1 VRRFAHENGLSL
13 FFLGLFVV
21 TVVGE
26 SFAGQHAES
35 AERGEHGEHGEHG
48 ERAVSWWSYITSADF
63 GGAVMANWQSEFLQ
77 FSLFIAATVWL
88 VQKGST
94 ESSLL
99 GDVGLESDARQQVGR
114 FTPADGP
121 DSARGND
128 LRTRAY
134 ENSLL
139 IVMTS
144 IFVATWFGQSLNNWR
159 AFNQEQAV
167 RDEQALSWGRY
178 LLNPDFW
185 ENTLQNW
192 QSEFLAVGTMV
203 VITIY
208 LRQRGSPESKPVGA
222 PHDET
227 GSSG

>member
-1 VRRFAHENGLSL
+1 VRENGLSL
-13 FFLGLFVV
+13 FFLGLFVAA
-21 TVVGE
+21 VVGE

-35 AERGEHGEHGEHG
+35 AERLEHG

-63 GGAVMANWQSEFLQ
+63 GGAVMENWQSEFLQ

-99 GDVGLESDARQQVGR
+99 GDVGLESDEQQKVGR

-121 DSARGND
+121 GSARGND
-128 LRTRAY
+128 LRTHAY

-144 IFVATWFGQSLNNWR
+144 IFVATWFAQSLNNWR

-167 RDEQALSWGRY
+167 HDEQALSWGRY

-208 LRQRGSPESKPVGA
+208 LRQRGSTESKPVGA